1 MQFSITKQDPQSV
14 ILDAILTNAFNSL
27 ATYTGWPISHIN
39 EILERYTPYDNMDHL
54 GDLISD
60 FLRGK
65 HHPDGDTLDF
75 YLNTDDMLLMDAI
88 PSFNPDGETEMEN
101 VLYYTEQDKEEYL
114 ETFYTD
120 PILGVSFN
128 IFID

>member
-1 MQFSITKQDPQSV
+1 MKFSITKQDPQSV

-54 GDLISD
+54 GDLILD

-65 HHPDGDTLDF
+65 PTKGSTLDF

-101 VLYYTEQDKEEYL
+101 VLWYTEQDKEEYI